1 MFRLQPLEGL
11 APVEKVTEA
20 LCTIQQPQSCTVEQG
35 GNALQRQNMF
45 SFYVHSSMFNFS
57 GFQPHDIFYG
67 TMIQDLTRAVW
78 GDTSIAVR
86 NLMRAALQVCAIDA
100 GSQVLLNLYN

>member
-1 MFRLQPLEGL
+1 
-11 APVEKVTEA
+11 
-20 LCTIQQPQSCTVEQG
+20 
-35 GNALQRQNMF
+35 MF

-57 GFQPHDIFYG
+57 GFQPHDVFYG

-86 NLMRAALQVCAIDA
+86 NLMRAALQVRLDT
-100 GSQVLLNLYN
+100 